1 MMVVVYEY
9 QRSKDR
15 IEIEE
20 KKFND
25 KIADQE
31 ITKLVKDKSVYRIYI
46 YKH

>member
-1 MMVVVYEY
+1 MMIVVYEY

-20 KKFND
+20 KKIEN
-25 KIADQE
+25 KIAEQE
-31 ITKLVKDKSVYRIYI
+31 INKLVKDKSVYRIYI

>member
-1 MMVVVYEY
+1 MMVVVYEC

-20 KKFND
+20 KKLND